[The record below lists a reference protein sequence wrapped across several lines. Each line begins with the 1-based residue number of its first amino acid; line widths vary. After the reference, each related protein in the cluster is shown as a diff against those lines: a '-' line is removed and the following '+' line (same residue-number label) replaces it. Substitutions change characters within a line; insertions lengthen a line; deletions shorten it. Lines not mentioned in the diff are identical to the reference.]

1 MDLALDQLQA
11 VVGQLELRSIIDILV
26 VGAIVYGL
34 LSLIQGTTGIALLR
48 GIVVVL
54 LVGSLAS
61 SILGLTMLGWLLRN
75 ALPALLVAIPILFQ
89 PEIRRALEHV
99 GRAQRLIPWSAGAT
113 GNQKTVSA
121 VAAAAGELSRRNWG
135 ALIVLERETA
145 LGEYTA
151 SGTRLGAEVSTEL
164 LVTLFAPHSPL
175 HDGAVIVH
183 GDQIA
188 AAGCTLPLPETVETL
203 RSMSS
208 SDRRGAG
215 REMGMRHRAGIG
227 VTEKTD
233 ALSVI
238 VSEETTRISLANNG
252 RVVADLDED
261 RLRRTLNILYKPRPM
276 ENSGSLF
283 RLRVPNRRPW

>member
-1 MDLALDQLQA
+1 
-11 VVGQLELRSIIDILV
+11 VDILV
-26 VGAIVYGL
+26 VATIAYGL

-48 GIVVVL
+48 GIV
-54 LVGSLAS
+54 LVFLAGSLAS
-61 SILGLTMLGWLLRN
+61 SVLGLTVLGWLLRN

-99 GRAQRLIPWSAGAT
+99 GRAQRLIPWSASST
-113 GNQKTVSA
+113 GNQKAVNA

-135 ALIVLERETA
+135 ALMVLERETP

-151 SGTRLGAEVSTEL
+151 SGTRLAADVSAEL

-183 GDQIA
+183 GDQIV
-188 AAGCTLPLPETVETL
+188 AAGCMLPLPETVET
-203 RSMSS
+203 RSTNGSG
-208 SDRRGAG
+208 RRGAG

-238 VSEETTRISLANNG
+238 VSEETTGISLANNG
-252 RVVADLDED
+252 RVVADLDDD
-261 RLRRTLNILYKPRPM
+261 RLRRTLNILYKPRPL
-276 ENSGSLF
+276 ESGGVLS
-283 RLRVPNRRPW
+283 RLRVPNRPW

>member
-1 MDLALDQLQA
+1 MDVVLDQVRL
-11 VVGQLELRSIIDILV
+11 VFGQLDFRAVLDIV
-26 VGAIVYGL
+26 VVAAIAYGL

-48 GIVVVL
+48 GIVVVF

-61 SILGLTMLGWLLRN
+61 SVLGLAVLGWLLRS

-99 GRAQRLIPWSAGAT
+99 GRAQRLIPWSASST
-113 GNQKTVSA
+113 GNQKAVNA

-135 ALIVLERETA
+135 ALIVLERETP

-151 SGTRLGAEVSTEL
+151 SGTRLAADVSAEL

-183 GDQIA
+183 GDQIV
-188 AAGCTLPLPETVETL
+188 AAGCILPLPETVEPG
-203 RSMSS
+203 SANGSGH
-208 SDRRGAG
+208 RGAG

-238 VSEETTRISLANNG
+238 VSEETTHISLANNG
-252 RVVADLDED
+252 RVVGDLDDD
-261 RLRRTLNILYKPRPM
+261 RLRRTLNILYKPRPL
-276 ENSGSLF
+276 ENGGALF
-283 RLRVPNRRPW
+283 RLRVPNRPW